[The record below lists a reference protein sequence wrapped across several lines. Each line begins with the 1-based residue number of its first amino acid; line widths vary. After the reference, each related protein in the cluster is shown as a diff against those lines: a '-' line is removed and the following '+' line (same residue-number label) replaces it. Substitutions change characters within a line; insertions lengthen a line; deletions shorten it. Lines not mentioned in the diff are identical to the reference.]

1 MSAIEMYLRQSCPFC
16 QMAKRLLGGKGQE
29 WAEIDIDV
37 EPDRRAEMIDRSGRY
52 TVPQIFIDD
61 AHVGGFDDLYALDSA
76 GQLDE
81 LL

>member
-1 MSAIEMYLRQSCPFC
+1 MYLRQTCPFC
-16 QMAKRLLGGKGQE
+16 QMAKRLLGTKGQG
-29 WAEIDIDV
+29 WTEIDIDI
-37 EPDRRAEMIDRSGRY
+37 EPARRAEMIDRSGRY

-61 AHVGGFDDLYALDSA
+61 RHIGGFDDLYSLDAA